1 MTLNKGMKVFFQI
14 SSFALFIVAV
24 FGLISA
30 TDSAKTGKIN
40 KVVVDIEPL
49 QNDIYLIKNDDLAK
63 LLNKSYDLKLKN
75 QIVEKLDLTKIEK
88 IIEKN
93 DFVRDAQ
100 VYIDARN
107 NLRIMVLQKSPILR
121 VMLSDNTT
129 FFIDESGKNLPVSK
143 QAVLRLPVLTGA
155 LPAFKNEMTK
165 DKKNVY
171 YKAFE
176 VIKAIDKDPF
186 MSAMTEQLLV
196 DDNKDISIIP
206 KLGNHKIILG
216 DATDLE
222 NKFKKLAIFYKEG
235 MPPEGWS
242 LYKEINLKFKN
253 QVVAKKV
260 EGEPIKN

>member
-1 MTLNKGMKVFFQI
+1 
-14 SSFALFIVAV
+14 
-24 FGLISA
+24 
-30 TDSAKTGKIN
+30 
-40 KVVVDIEPL
+40 
-49 QNDIYLIKNDDLAK
+49 
-63 LLNKSYDLKLKN
+63 
-75 QIVEKLDLTKIEK
+75 
-88 IIEKN
+88 
-93 DFVRDAQ
+93 
-100 VYIDARN
+100 
-107 NLRIMVLQKSPILR
+107 
-121 VMLSDNTT
+121 
-129 FFIDESGKNLPVSK
+129 
-143 QAVLRLPVLTGA
+143 VLTGA

-176 VIKAIDKDPF
+176 VIKAIYKDPF

-196 DDNKDISIIP
+196 DENKDISIIP

>member
-1 MTLNKGMKVFFQI
+1 MKIGVSSYSFNRLLKQGMTYCEAFIDFYRGALADRNGEFTSV
-14 SSFALFIVAV
+14 SFI
-24 FGLISA
+24 
-30 TDSAKTGKIN
+30 
-40 KVVVDIEPL
+40 
-49 QNDIYLIKNDDLAK
+49 
-63 LLNKSYDLKLKN
+63 
-75 QIVEKLDLTKIEK
+75 
-88 IIEKN
+88 
-93 DFVRDAQ
+93 
-100 VYIDARN
+100 
-107 NLRIMVLQKSPILR
+107 
-121 VMLSDNTT
+121 
-129 FFIDESGKNLPVSK
+129 IDESGKKLPVSK

-176 VIKAIDKDPF
+176 VIKAIYKDPF

-196 DDNKDISIIP
+196 DENKDISIIP